1 MNFQDKNIILER
13 VSKLLEVLPN
23 DKHVKKLFDDLFNE
37 LKIGENKVVPTVYSN
52 GLFSAFVKKH
62 VLDFSFQKI
71 GTDYS
76 IDKEL
81 NWYNPIE
88 VDIVVERFMYF
99 LPKDLFYK
107 KIYSYEHCR
116 FGQRNELQE
125 VFVDSLNTAIR
136 SFYIENKKKIH
147 TIIPID
153 RKKYS
158 KNLKVKS

>member
-1 MNFQDKNIILER
+1 MKFQDKNIILER

-23 DKHVKKLFDDLFNE
+23 DKYVKKLFDDLFNE
-37 LKIGENKVVPTVYSN
+37 LQIGENKVIPTVYTS
-52 GLFSAFVKKH
+52 GLFSAFVKRH
-62 VLDFSFQKI
+62 ILDFKFPKI

-76 IDKEL
+76 IDEDL
-81 NWYNPIE
+81 SWYNPTEI
-88 VDIVVERFMYF
+88 DIVIERFFHF

-116 FGQRNELQE
+116 YLERNELQE
-125 VFVDSLNTAIR
+125 VFVESLNIAIR

-153 RKKYS
+153 KKKY
-158 KNLKVKS
+158 VKINKKKS